1 MQTNLTVPVKSGKV
15 TELIAVFFST
25 ISNRYTAKE
34 GVSQTKEDFEIIRQ
48 QINIETVA
56 DYLLEKDG
64 RLYKYPGE
72 RTGSIHIYEGSRSF
86 YDFGRCVGGDVIK
99 LWSHIRGCDNWTALQ
114 EIRETFGLDTPNRA
128 NSRDLIRQQELA
140 RNQQKAAEKAVK
152 RAWVR
157 QVDQLKAQCKLYQA
171 VLNSPHC
178 EPLSWQWCT
187 AKNNLTTAAG
197 KLDLLCNV

>member
-1 MQTNLTVPVKSGKV
+1 MPVKSGKV
-15 TELIAVFFST
+15 TELTAVFFST

-140 RNQQKAAEKAVK
+140 RNQQKAAEKAAK

>member
-48 QINIETVA
+48 QISVETVA
-56 DYLLEKDG
+56 DYLLQKDG
-64 RLYKYPGE
+64 RLYKYPDE
-72 RTGSIHIYEGSRSF
+72 RTGSIKLYLDSNTF
-86 YDFGRCVGGDVIK
+86 YDFGRACGGDCVK
-99 LWSHIRGCDNWTALQ
+99 LWSHVKGCDSWTALQ
-114 EIRETFGLDTPNRA
+114 EIKGMFGLDTPNRA

-140 RNQQKAAEKAVK
+140 RQQQKAAEKAAK

-157 QVDQLKAQCKLYQA
+157 EVDELKQQCSFYQA
-171 VLNSPHC
+171 ILDSGHC
-178 EPLSWQWCT
+178 EPLSWQWCI
-187 AKNNLTTAAG
+187 AKNALTAASG
-197 KLDLLCNV
+197 KADMLCGI

>member
-1 MQTNLTVPVKSGKV
+1 MPVKSGKV
-15 TELIAVFFST
+15 TELTAVFFST

-48 QINIETVA
+48 QINIETIA
-56 DYLLEKDG
+56 NFLLQKDG

-140 RNQQKAAEKAVK
+140 RNQQKAAEKAAK

-187 AKNNLTTAAG
+187 AKNNLVTAAG

>member
-1 MQTNLTVPVKSGKV
+1 M
-15 TELIAVFFST
+15 
-25 ISNRYTAKE
+25 
-34 GVSQTKEDFEIIRQ
+34 SQTREDFEIIRQ
-48 QINIETVA
+48 QIGIETIA
-56 DYLLEKDG
+56 GYLLEKDG

-72 RTGSIHIYEGSRSF
+72 KTASVRIYPETQSF
-86 YDFGRCVGGDVIK
+86 YDYGRGHGGDCIA
-99 LWSHIRGCDNWTALQ
+99 LWSHVKGVDSWAALCQ
-114 EIRETFGLDTPNRA
+114 IREMFNLNTPNRA

-140 RNQQKAAEKAVK
+140 RQQQKAAEKAAK

-157 QVDQLKAQCKLYQA
+157 EVDQLKAQCNLYQA

>member
-1 MQTNLTVPVKSGKV
+1 MNLTVPVKSGKV
-15 TELIAVFFST
+15 TELTAVFFSI

-34 GVSQTKEDFEIIRQ
+34 GVSQTREDFEIIRQ
-48 QINIETVA
+48 QIGIETIA
-56 DYLLEKDG
+56 GYLLEKDG

-72 RTGSIHIYEGSRSF
+72 KTASVRIYPETQSF
-86 YDFGRCVGGDVIK
+86 YDYGRGHGGDCIA
-99 LWSHIRGCDNWTALQ
+99 LWSHVKGVDSWAALCQ
-114 EIRETFGLDTPNRA
+114 IREMFNLNTPNRA

-140 RNQQKAAEKAVK
+140 RQQQKAAEKAAK

-157 QVDQLKAQCKLYQA
+157 EVDQLKAQCNLYQA